1 MKNQLLVDL
10 LILNNYK
17 ISFAESCTGG
27 LLVSKIVEIPSASKV
42 LDMSFVTYAE
52 KAKVE
57 LIGVKQETIDQYG
70 VVSEEVAKEMAIGVA
85 NEANSNIGVAV
96 TGIAGPTGGT
106 KLKPVGMVCFGICI
120 NNQIF
125 TYTKQFGNIGRTNV
139 REESVKFIINTL
151 VELLKV
157 DGM

>member
-42 LDMSFVTYAE
+42 LDMSFVTYSDS
-52 KAKVE
+52 AKVE
-57 LIGVKQETIDQYG
+57 LIGVNQSTIEVFG
-70 VVSEEVAKEMAIGVA
+70 VVSEEVAKEMAIGVLEASNA
-85 NEANSNIGVAV
+85 NVGVSV

-120 NNQIF
+120 NNQVF

-139 REESVKFIINTL
+139 REESVKFIIEKL
-151 VELLKV
+151 IELLK
-157 DGM
+157 